1 MANLQA
7 HLRNTFLAG
16 AFAIVP
22 VAFTVYI
29 VYKTE
34 TLTQPITEKLF
45 GHPIPVVGFLLVV
58 AAIYL
63 TGLIVTSV
71 MGRWVLRLFDH
82 ALSRVPGLNTLY
94 ESWKHVS
101 LTPGGTEGTFSKV
114 VLVPSE
120 TGLQLG
126 FTSGA
131 SIAHDPKTWVV
142 FVPSAPNPIT
152 GRLHFV
158 KRDRLMLLEMSAEEA
173 FKTILSTGNY
183 VPAMVG
189 DATNTGRLPA

>member
-1 MANLQA
+1 MPNLQA

-34 TLTQPITEKLF
+34 TLTQPITRELF
-45 GHPIPVVGFLLVV
+45 GKAIPVVGFLLVV
-58 AAIYL
+58 VAIYL

-101 LTPGGTEGTFSKV
+101 FTPAGTEGTFSKV

-120 TGLQLG
+120 SGLQLG
-126 FTSGA
+126 FTSGLG
-131 SIAHDPKTWVV
+131 IAGDPNTWAV
-142 FVPSAPNPIT
+142 FVPSCPNPIT
-152 GRLHFV
+152 GRMHFV
-158 KRDRLMLLEMSAEEA
+158 KRERLMLLDCPAEEA

-183 VPAMVG
+183 VPPMIG
-189 DATNTGRLPA
+189 GATKG